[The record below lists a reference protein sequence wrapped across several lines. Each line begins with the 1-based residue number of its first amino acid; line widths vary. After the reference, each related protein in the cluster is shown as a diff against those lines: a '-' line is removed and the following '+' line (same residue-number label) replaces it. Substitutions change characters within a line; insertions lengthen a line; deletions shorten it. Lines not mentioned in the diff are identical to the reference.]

1 MSTAYEIVTE
11 SIIKQLES
19 GVAPWRKP
27 WRTLIPANLVSK
39 KEYRGINIFL
49 LAAQGYGSR
58 YWVTYRQ
65 AQALGGTVRKGQHG
79 SRVVFWKI
87 GEYRRENQ
95 ETEETENHK
104 SILLRDYTVF
114 NLEQCEGITS
124 PDPVREIHPLEQC
137 ESIVRSMPNPPGLAQ
152 DARACYWPSTDTVGM
167 PARSAFHS
175 AEEYYSALF
184 HEITH
189 STGHP
194 SRVGREGIMN
204 HNPFG
209 SEYYSNEELIAEMGA
224 AMLCGVAGIESQ
236 TLDNSVAYLQTW
248 INKLKSDSRLI
259 VSAASQAQKAADYIL
274 GKAAA
279 ETDSATKGENELE
292 TLQLQITAEPL
303 PTEVELPGHSNPEIP
318 RKGTRDKPSRNSHA
332 DQESPSQPSQARSH
346 DRSHAPGDARP
357 AQGRAETLD
366 TRVGHDPAGVPARP
380 AGL

>member
-11 SIIKQLES
+11 SIIKQLKS

-27 WRTLIPANLVSK
+27 WRTETPANLVGR

-49 LAAQGYGSR
+49 LASQGCGSR

-65 AQALGGTVRKGQHG
+65 AQALGGTVRKGQRG
-79 SRVVFWKI
+79 CKVVFWKI
-87 GEYRRENQ
+87 SEYRREK
-95 ETEETENHK
+95 EETENHK
-104 SILLRDYTVF
+104 SILLRYYTVF

-124 PDPVREIHPLEQC
+124 PDPVREINPLEHC
-137 ESIVRSMPNPPGLAQ
+137 ETIVNSMPNPPGFTQ
-152 DARACYWPSTDTVGM
+152 EARACYWPSTDTVGM
-167 PARSAFHS
+167 PARSAFHA
-175 AEEYYSALF
+175 AEEYYSTLF

-209 SEYYSNEELIAEMGA
+209 SEDYSKEELIAEMGA
-224 AMLCGVAGIESQ
+224 AMLCGVAGIESR
-236 TLDNSVAYLQTW
+236 TLGNSAAYLQTW

-259 VSAASQAQKAADYIL
+259 VSAASQAQKAADYTL

-292 TLQLQITAEPL
+292 TL
-303 PTEVELPGHSNPEIP
+303 
-318 RKGTRDKPSRNSHA
+318 
-332 DQESPSQPSQARSH
+332 
-346 DRSHAPGDARP
+346 
-357 AQGRAETLD
+357 
-366 TRVGHDPAGVPARP
+366 
-380 AGL
+380 